1 MIKGTVVEVTDHEIV
16 FTDRYVLKAS
26 KAGGAKKKVAVKAYL
41 DSDNKQSLLERSI
54 ITQDVSYSRAHMSAI
69 KLAELKDQVI
79 LVEAKGRF
87 RDAMDAKRYINIRQ
101 ALPVDVELV
110 FLFQRPSEPM
120 PRRSRRLD
128 GTRFSVADWAEKHDF
143 KWYSA
148 LTFPR
153 RWLKKR

>member
-1 MIKGTVVEVTDHEIV
+1 MTVKLTRFDSRFEETLHHNLFCAKNAIYHPPHIKYTDPVIHKYTPDWRI
-16 FTDRYVLKAS
+16 
-26 KAGGAKKKVAVKAYL
+26 
-41 DSDNKQSLLERSI
+41 
-54 ITQDVSYSRAHMSAI
+54 
-69 KLAELKDQVI
+69 ELKDQVI